1 VQEILREM
9 KHSVTH
15 CYNLINVN
23 PYSVCYNLF
32 EIELHTDNYIFY
44 NQGKTMNTNVL
55 NFVNHNVHP
64 LDQLE
69 APDIVNTVIEARPM
83 LYTNS
88 SGFHAT
94 DPTRRGLH
102 IVGTN
107 EPPINVV
114 KPSYNF
120 KGAQYGD
127 LYNAMVNICK
137 AAGINC
143 KGATVSHQ
151 MSADG
156 ALGSITI
163 TLPEYTIETAKGD
176 ASVFQITG
184 RTSFNGVWAVVL
196 QIGAVR
202 MLCVNGQVFID
213 NFSMYK
219 AKHTIS
225 MSTEHAQRKLAAALN
240 SYQHEAERW
249 KHWTQNSITNREA
262 FNVFAVAAKC
272 RFVLG
277 NPQLSVTELMAEPEV
292 YRNRALQY
300 MWNQYTTDEQ
310 KVLGSTHWAAYNA
323 MTHWSTHAPAAKK
336 TAEGNILA
344 IKAKRTDLVRAASK
358 CLAA

>member
-1 VQEILREM
+1 
-9 KHSVTH
+9 
-15 CYNLINVN
+15 
-23 PYSVCYNLF
+23 
-32 EIELHTDNYIFY
+32 
-44 NQGKTMNTNVL
+44 MNTNVF
-55 NFVNHNVHP
+55 NFVNPNVHP
-64 LDQLE
+64 LDQIE
-69 APDIVNTVIEARPM
+69 APDIVNTVIEARPI
-83 LYTNS
+83 LYTSRN
-88 SGFHAT
+88 GFTAE

-102 IVGTN
+102 VVGSN

-127 LYNAMVNICK
+127 LYTAMINICK
-137 AAGINC
+137 ASGINC
-143 KGATVSHQ
+143 KGASVDSM
-151 MSADG
+151 MSPDG
-156 ALGSITI
+156 ALGTITL

-176 ASVFQITG
+176 ASVFQING
-184 RTSFNGVWAVVL
+184 RTSFNGVWAVIL

-202 MLCVNGQVFID
+202 MACTNGQVFID

-249 KHWTQNSITNREA
+249 KNWTQKSITNREA

-272 RFVLG
+272 KFVLV
-277 NPQLSVTELMAEPEV
+277 NPQMSVYDLMAEPEV

-300 MWNQYTTDEQ
+300 MWSQYTIDEQ
-310 KVLGSTHWAAYNA
+310 KTLGSTHWAAYNA

-336 TAEGNILA
+336 TAEGSILA
-344 IKAKRTDLVRAASK
+344 IKAKRTDLVRDAAK

>member
-1 VQEILREM
+1 
-9 KHSVTH
+9 
-15 CYNLINVN
+15 
-23 PYSVCYNLF
+23 
-32 EIELHTDNYIFY
+32 
-44 NQGKTMNTNVL
+44 MNTNV
-55 NFVNHNVHP
+55 FSFMNHNVHP
-64 LDQLE
+64 LDQIE
-69 APDIVNTVIEARPM
+69 APDIVNTVIEARPI
-83 LYTNS
+83 LYTSRN
-88 SGFHAT
+88 GFTAE

-102 IVGTN
+102 VVGSN

-137 AAGINC
+137 ASGINC
-143 KGATVSHQ
+143 KGASVDSM
-151 MSADG
+151 MSPDG
-156 ALGSITI
+156 ALGTITL

-176 ASVFQITG
+176 ASVFQING
-184 RTSFNGVWAVVL
+184 RTSFNGVWAVIL
-196 QIGAVR
+196 QVGAVR
-202 MLCVNGQVFID
+202 RACTNGQVFID

-249 KHWTQNSITNREA
+249 KNWTQNSITNREA

-272 RFVLG
+272 KFVLV
-277 NPQLSVTELMAEPEV
+277 NPQMSVAELMEEREV
-292 YRNRALQY
+292 NRNRALQY

-310 KVLGSTHWAAYNA
+310 KTLGSTHWAAYNA

-336 TAEGNILA
+336 TAEGSILA
-344 IKAKRTDLVRAASK
+344 IKAKRDDLVRDAAK

>member
-1 VQEILREM
+1 
-9 KHSVTH
+9 
-15 CYNLINVN
+15 
-23 PYSVCYNLF
+23 
-32 EIELHTDNYIFY
+32 
-44 NQGKTMNTNVL
+44 MNTNVF

-64 LDQLE
+64 LDQIE
-69 APDIVNTVIEARPM
+69 TPDIVNTVIEARPM

-88 SGFHAT
+88 NGFTVT

-102 IVGTN
+102 VVGTN

-127 LYNAMVNICK
+127 LYNAMINICK
-137 AAGINC
+137 ASGINC
-143 KGATVSHQ
+143 KGATVQ
-151 MSADG
+151 DQISADG
-156 ALGSITI
+156 ALGAITI

-277 NPQLSVTELMAEPEV
+277 NPQLSVTELLKEPEV
-292 YRNRALQY
+292 YRNRSLQY

-310 KVLGSTHWAAYNA
+310 KSLGSTHWAAYNA

-344 IKAKRTDLVRAASK
+344 IKAKRTDLVRAASL

>member
-1 VQEILREM
+1 
-9 KHSVTH
+9 
-15 CYNLINVN
+15 
-23 PYSVCYNLF
+23 
-32 EIELHTDNYIFY
+32 
-44 NQGKTMNTNVL
+44 MNTNVF

-156 ALGSITI
+156 ALGSITL

-272 RFVLG
+272 RFVLV
-277 NPQLSVTELMAEPEV
+277 NPQMSVTELMSEPEV

-310 KVLGSTHWAAYNA
+310 KALGSTHWAAYNA

-344 IKAKRTDLVRAASK
+344 IKAKRIDLVRDASK

>member
-1 VQEILREM
+1 
-9 KHSVTH
+9 
-15 CYNLINVN
+15 
-23 PYSVCYNLF
+23 
-32 EIELHTDNYIFY
+32 
-44 NQGKTMNTNVL
+44 MNTNV
-55 NFVNHNVHP
+55 FSFMNHNIHP
-64 LDQLE
+64 LDQIE

-102 IVGTN
+102 VVGTN
-107 EPPINVV
+107 EAPINVV

-137 AAGINC
+137 ASGINC
-143 KGATVSHQ
+143 KGASVDSM
-151 MSADG
+151 MSPDG
-156 ALGSITI
+156 ALGTITL

-176 ASVFQITG
+176 ASVFQING
-184 RTSFNGVWAVVL
+184 RTSFNGVWAVIL

-202 MLCVNGQVFID
+202 MACTYGQVFLD

-249 KHWTQNSITNREA
+249 KNWTQNSITNREA
-262 FNVFAVAAKC
+262 FNIFAIAAKC
-272 RFVLG
+272 RFVLS
-277 NPQLSVTELMAEPEV
+277 NPQMSVTELMEEREV
-292 YRNRALQY
+292 NRNRALQY

-310 KVLGSTHWAAYNA
+310 KPLGSTHWAAYNA
-323 MTHWSTHAPAAKK
+323 MTHWSTHAPAGKK
-336 TAEGNILA
+336 TAEGSILP
-344 IKAKRTDLVRAASK
+344 IKAKRTEFVR
-358 CLAA
+358 LAAKSLAA

>member
-1 VQEILREM
+1 
-9 KHSVTH
+9 
-15 CYNLINVN
+15 
-23 PYSVCYNLF
+23 
-32 EIELHTDNYIFY
+32 
-44 NQGKTMNTNVL
+44 MNTNV
-55 NFVNHNVHP
+55 FSFMNHNVHP
-64 LDQLE
+64 LDQIE

-83 LYTNS
+83 LYTNR

-102 IVGTN
+102 VVGSN

-137 AAGINC
+137 ASGINC
-143 KGATVSHQ
+143 KGASVDSM
-151 MSADG
+151 MSPDG
-156 ALGSITI
+156 ALGTITL

-176 ASVFQITG
+176 ASVFQING
-184 RTSFNGVWAVVL
+184 RTSFNGVWAVIL
-196 QIGAVR
+196 QVGAVR
-202 MLCVNGQVFID
+202 RACTNGQVFID

-249 KHWTQNSITNREA
+249 KNWTQNSITNREA
-262 FNVFAVAAKC
+262 FNVFAIAAKC
-272 RFVLG
+272 KFVLS
-277 NPQLSVTELMAEPEV
+277 NPQMSVTELMEEREV
-292 YRNRALQY
+292 NRNRALQY

-310 KVLGSTHWAAYNA
+310 KTLGSTHWAAYNA
-323 MTHWSTHAPAAKK
+323 MTHWSTHAPAARRLLRV
-336 TAEGNILA
+336 ASCNQGQA
-344 IKAKRTDLVRAASK
+344 HRDLVRLAAK

>member
-1 VQEILREM
+1 M

>member
-1 VQEILREM
+1 
-9 KHSVTH
+9 
-15 CYNLINVN
+15 
-23 PYSVCYNLF
+23 
-32 EIELHTDNYIFY
+32 
-44 NQGKTMNTNVL
+44 MNTNVF

>member
-1 VQEILREM
+1 
-9 KHSVTH
+9 
-15 CYNLINVN
+15 
-23 PYSVCYNLF
+23 
-32 EIELHTDNYIFY
+32 
-44 NQGKTMNTNVL
+44 MNTNVF

-163 TLPEYTIETAKGD
+163 TLPEYTIESAKGD

-344 IKAKRTDLVRAASK
+344 IKAKRTDLVRVASK

>member
-1 VQEILREM
+1 
-9 KHSVTH
+9 
-15 CYNLINVN
+15 
-23 PYSVCYNLF
+23 
-32 EIELHTDNYIFY
+32 
-44 NQGKTMNTNVL
+44 MNTNVF

-83 LYTNS
+83 LYTNR

-143 KGATVSHQ
+143 KGATVAHQ

-277 NPQLSVTELMAEPEV
+277 NPQMSVTELMSEPEV

-344 IKAKRTDLVRAASK
+344 IKAKRIDLVRDASK

>member
-1 VQEILREM
+1 
-9 KHSVTH
+9 
-15 CYNLINVN
+15 
-23 PYSVCYNLF
+23 
-32 EIELHTDNYIFY
+32 
-44 NQGKTMNTNVL
+44 MNTNVF

-344 IKAKRTDLVRAASK
+344 IKAKRTDLVRVASK